1 MPRPAPK
8 PSASNHAPEVVSGR
22 WLAKAFGIVAFA
34 ALICSY
40 LSLCLLYYIGQWQI
54 VLHPDPA
61 AAKQSAPVG
70 LIHFGPDETGRPQLT
85 GEWVPAGEGSH
96 YGQLTILILPSGDG
110 SRSDAEATVHALHD
124 IGLNVFTFDYRGYG
138 LSAAVHPSQQR
149 MTEDADSAWRY
160 LTGSRGVPASKII
173 PYGIG
178 AGASLASGLASEH
191 HEIPA
196 LILDRP
202 HTDLRDF
209 AAADH
214 RSALLPTHLLFH
226 EYFPLTAPLAA
237 LSTPKLLIAGEGQ
250 TYPAFSTAA
259 PPRMSVEL
267 PVSSGPLFADAV
279 RRFID
284 QYLPAAK

>member
-1 MPRPAPK
+1 MPRPSPK
-8 PSASNHAPEVVSGR
+8 PSANNDAPEVVSGR

-40 LSLCLLYYIGQWQI
+40 LSLCLLYYVGQWQI

-61 AAKQSAPVG
+61 AAKQSAPAD
-70 LIHFGPDETGRPQLT
+70 LTHFGPDETGRPQLT
-85 GEWVPAGEGSH
+85 GEWIPAGEGSH
-96 YGQLTILILPSGDG
+96 YGQLTILLLPAGDG
-110 SRSDAEATVHALHD
+110 SRGDAEATVHTLHD
-124 IGLNVFTFDYRGYG
+124 IGLNVFSFDYRGYG

-160 LTGSRGVPASKII
+160 LTGSRGVPAAKII

-178 AGASLASGLASEH
+178 TGASLASGLASKH
-191 HEIPA
+191 REIPA

-202 HTDLRDF
+202 HTDLHDF

-226 EYFPLTAPLAA
+226 EHFPLAA
-237 LSTPKLLIAGEGQ
+237 ELAFLATPKLLIAGQGQ
-250 TYPAFSTAA
+250 AYPAFASAA
-259 PPRMSVEL
+259 SPRMSVEL
-267 PVSSGPLFADAV
+267 PESSGPLFSDAV

-284 QYLPAAK
+284 QYLSAAK

>member
-8 PSASNHAPEVVSGR
+8 PSANNDAPEVVSGR

-61 AAKQSAPVG
+61 AAKQTAPAG

-85 GEWVPAGEGSH
+85 GEWIPAGEGSH
-96 YGQLTILILPSGDG
+96 YGQLTILLLPSGEG
-110 SRSDAEATVHALHD
+110 SRKDAAATVHTLHD
-124 IGLNVFTFDYRGYG
+124 IGLNVFSFDYRGYG
-138 LSAAVHPSQQR
+138 LSAAMHPSQQR

-160 LTGSRGVPASKII
+160 LTGSRGVPAAKII

-178 AGASLASGLASEH
+178 AGASLASRLASEH

-202 HTDLRDF
+202 HTDLHDF
-209 AAADH
+209 AAADR
-214 RSALLPTHLLFH
+214 RSGLLPTRLLFH
-226 EYFPLTAPLAA
+226 ERFPLTASLAT
-237 LSTPKLLIAGEGQ
+237 LSTPKLLITGSGH
-250 TYPAFSTAA
+250 TSPAFASAA
-259 PPRMSVEL
+259 SPRMSVEL
-267 PVSSGPLFADAV
+267 SESSGPLFADAV